1 MQDIE
6 DMIGDDV
13 DYFSS
18 GIWFDERTSSI
29 SGWFNDVEMKAI
41 MEAGYFEQDGSKEIN
56 LKVNV
61 FAAGS
66 EHADAQ

>member
-1 MQDIE
+1 M
-6 DMIGDDV
+6 
-13 DYFSS
+13 
-18 GIWFDERTSSI
+18 
-29 SGWFNDVEMKAI
+29 SGWFNDVEMEAI
-41 MEAGYFEQDGSKEIN
+41 MEAGYFEQDGFKEIN